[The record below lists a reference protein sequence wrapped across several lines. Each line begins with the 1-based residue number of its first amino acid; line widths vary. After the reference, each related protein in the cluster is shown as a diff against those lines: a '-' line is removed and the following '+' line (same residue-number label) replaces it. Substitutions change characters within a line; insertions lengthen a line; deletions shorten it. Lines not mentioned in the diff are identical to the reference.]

1 MSHKPVVLC
10 VDDQEIDRTVLEG
23 VLGGAQYDLLFAENG
38 PSAIE
43 QALTHLPDLML
54 LDVKMPGMDGFEVC
68 ERLRSEART
77 AELPIVMLTALD
89 DDDLR
94 LRGLEVGADDFL
106 TKPFNR
112 AELRARV
119 RTITRLNRYRRLNA
133 ERAKV
138 DQLVRVS
145 PDGILVAD
153 GDGTIKLA
161 NPTATAMFGQED
173 VTGHTILEFIVPEHQ
188 ERAETLFP
196 RVIKGEHD
204 VQRLET
210 QLARPDGGRA
220 QVELVAKAFEWEGTQ
235 SCVVMLRDVS
245 DRKAME
251 EQLRQAQKL
260 EVIGQLTAGVAHD
273 FKNILSIVLTNAELT
288 IDALPEESEERSNLS
303 DIVTAAETGSVMIRK
318 LLGLSRKAD
327 LRLER
332 TNLVD
337 VVVELPMFLN
347 PLLREHV
354 DLKID
359 VPDVVPEALADAAA
373 LQQMMMNLAT
383 NARDAM
389 PEGGALTL
397 SVGEVTVTDR
407 DGHDPG
413 AYVYV
418 QVRDT
423 GVGMDEETK
432 SRIFEPFFTTK
443 PPGKGTGLGMPMIAG
458 LMKQHRGFVTVDST
472 PGVGTAII
480 LHFRQAERHHW
491 KSTRVTLVQAK
502 GASEIILIVDDD
514 RAVRRVAE
522 RALRKFGYRTFAA
535 VDGADGLAL
544 FRQHR
549 DEIDLVISDVNMPG
563 MSGIELFAAV
573 REERPDVKFMFSSGH
588 DGSSSDSGALVDDVE
603 LLPKPWTLTELATRV
618 REMLDL

>member
-1 MSHKPVVLC
+1 M
-10 VDDQEIDRTVLEG
+10 VLEG
-23 VLGGAQYDLLFAENG
+23 VLGGGQYDLVFAEDG

-43 QALTHLPDLML
+43 QALARQPDLML
-54 LDVKMPGMDGFEVC
+54 LDVMMLGMDGFEVC
-68 ERLRSEART
+68 KRLRAEAQT
-77 AELPIVMLTALD
+77 AELPIVMLTSLD

-94 LRGLEVGADDFL
+94 LKGLEVGADDFL

-112 AELRARV
+112 AELHARV
-119 RTITRLNRYRRLNA
+119 KTITSLNRYRRLTA

-145 PDGILVAD
+145 PDGILVVD

-161 NPTATAMFGQED
+161 NPTATAMVGQED
-173 VTGHTILEFIVPEHQ
+173 VIGRTLLEFIVPEHQ

-196 RVIKGEHD
+196 LVIKGECD
-204 VQRLET
+204 VQRLEAE
-210 QLARPDGGRA
+210 LARPDGGGV

-245 DRKAME
+245 DRKVME

-260 EVIGQLTAGVAHD
+260 EVIGQLTAGIAHD

-288 IDALPEESEERSNLS
+288 QDALPVGSEERSSLS

-318 LLGLSRKAD
+318 LLGLSRKAE
-327 LRLER
+327 LRLEA

-359 VPDVVPEALADAAA
+359 VPDVVPEALADVAA
-373 LQQMMMNLAT
+373 LQQMVMNLAT

-389 PEGGALTL
+389 PEGGTLTV
-397 SVGEVTVTDR
+397 SVGEVTVPDTDG
-407 DGHDPG
+407 DDPG

-423 GVGMDEETK
+423 GTGMDDETQ

-443 PPGKGTGLGMPMIAG
+443 RLGKGTGLGMPMIAG

-472 PGVGTAII
+472 PRVGTAII
-480 LHFRQAERHHW
+480 LHFRQAERRHR
-491 KSTRVTLVQAK
+491 KSTRVTLMQAK

-535 VDGADGLAL
+535 ADGASGLAL

-573 REERPDVKFMFSSGH
+573 REERPDIKFMFSSGY
-588 DGSSSDSGALVDDVE
+588 DESSSGSGALRDDVE

-618 REMLDL
+618 REVLDP